1 MLNFIN
7 LKFKMNIFYI
17 FDRRLLENVPEYE
30 NISYRMACTLYTYYY
45 NGLNVCCMY
54 TVCI

>member
-1 MLNFIN
+1 MLNFLN
-7 LKFKMNIFYI
+7 LKFKMNMFYI

-30 NISYRMACTLYTYYY
+30 NISYRMACTLYTSYY

-54 TVCI
+54 TV

>member
-7 LKFKMNIFYI
+7 LKFKMNMFYI

-30 NISYRMACTLYTYYY
+30 NISYRRHAHYIHIIIT
-45 NGLNVCCMY
+45 
-54 TVCI
+54 I